1 VGIQRGID
9 GSDPIGSEP
18 VARGGAVHEE
28 RRVATA
34 GDLATGT
41 LACPRCDAPILLP
54 GTVTPADRLGCG
66 FCSHTAAVRDFLSL
80 AAPTRP
86 ARVRVRVRL
95 LAGR

>member
-9 GSDPIGSEP
+9 GPDPVNPEP
-18 VARGGAVHEE
+18 VSRGGAVHEE

-41 LACPRCDAPILLP
+41 LACPRCDAPILLAR
-54 GTVTPADRLGCG
+54 PARPSDRLGCG
-66 FCSHTAAVRDFLSL
+66 FCSHAGAVRDFLSL
-80 AAPTRP
+80 GEPTRP

-95 LAGR
+95 LARR